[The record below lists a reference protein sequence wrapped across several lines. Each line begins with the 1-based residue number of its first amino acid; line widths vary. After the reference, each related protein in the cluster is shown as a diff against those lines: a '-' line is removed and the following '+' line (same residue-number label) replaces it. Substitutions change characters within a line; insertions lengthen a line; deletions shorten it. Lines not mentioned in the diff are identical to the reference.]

1 MNRCLIL
8 LLSFYAGIASAQD
21 IDNPLVLRAAI
32 QRAIINDPWLNGS
45 RHRQD
50 ALNAESVSA
59 ASLPDPRVSLSANNL
74 PVDTFEINQEAMTQ
88 LSVGISQ
95 MFPRGRTLALSSQQ
109 KRELAEQEPFLRQ
122 ERIAKVRATV
132 TRLWLET
139 FKAQE
144 SIRLIEHDRSLFEQL
159 VDAAKASYSSA
170 IGRARQ
176 QDLVRAQLE
185 LTRIDDRLT
194 ALRQQQE
201 ANLQRLFEWVGS
213 LPNAR
218 LPTNLPELGIHNPQ
232 EGEKSRTSM
241 QALYEQVYLHPVLR
255 ALDQR
260 IGAMET
266 GVDLARQKYKPEWGL
281 TAQYS
286 YRDEDPMGRE
296 RADLFSVGISFDLPV
311 FTGNRQDKEV
321 SAAMSRA
328 EALRTE
334 RMLLARQLVAEL
346 DTAIS
351 QLERLDERSALYNR
365 QLLPQMAEQAE
376 ASLTAYNND
385 DGDFAEAV
393 RARIAEL
400 NAKIDALGIAVER
413 LQVITHMNYLLAGM
427 TDTNSPTVE

>member
-1 MNRCLIL
+1 MKRCLIL
-8 LLSFYAGIASAQD
+8 LLSFYAGTASAQD

-32 QRAIINDPWLNGS
+32 QQATINDPWLNGS
-45 RHRQD
+45 RHRQN

-59 ASLPDPRVSLSANNL
+59 ASLPDPRVSLSANNF
-74 PVDTFEINQEAMTQ
+74 PVDTFDINQEAMTQ

-122 ERIAKVRATV
+122 ERKAKVRATV
-132 TRLWLET
+132 TRLWLEA

-170 IGRARQ
+170 IGRTRQ

-201 ANLQRLFEWVGS
+201 ANLQRLSEWVGS

-281 TAQYS
+281 TAQYG

-296 RADLFSVGISFDLPV
+296 RADLFSVGIIFDLPV

-321 SAAMSRA
+321 NAAISRA

-376 ASLTAYNND
+376 ASLAAYNND

-413 LQVITHMNYLLAGM
+413 LQVITHINYLLAGM